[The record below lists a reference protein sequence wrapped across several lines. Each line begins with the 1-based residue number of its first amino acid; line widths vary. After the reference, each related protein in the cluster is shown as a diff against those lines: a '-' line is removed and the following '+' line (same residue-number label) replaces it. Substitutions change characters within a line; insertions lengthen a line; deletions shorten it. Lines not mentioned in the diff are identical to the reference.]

1 MPELTITLPY
11 AIPTLNV
18 LIRTH
23 YRRRATQKLRM
34 GREILAQ
41 LGSSRPA
48 QPFERAHVVI
58 ERHSTGTPD
67 PDGAVGACKDL
78 LDCLTTPSVQA
89 NGKVRNKYGMG
100 LIRDDSPK
108 HITLEV
114 RPVRC
119 KRGEERTVVRLTS
132 SLP

>member
-18 LIRTH
+18 LMRTNGWV
-23 YRRRATQKLRM
+23 RAKQKRKM
-34 GREILAQ
+34 GREILSC
-41 LGSSRPA
+41 LGASRPA

-58 ERHSTGTPD
+58 ERHSTGAPD
-67 PDGAVGACKDL
+67 PDGAVGSCKDL

-114 RPVRC
+114 RPMKC
-119 KRGEERTVVRLTS
+119 KRGEERTVVRVRET
-132 SLP
+132 